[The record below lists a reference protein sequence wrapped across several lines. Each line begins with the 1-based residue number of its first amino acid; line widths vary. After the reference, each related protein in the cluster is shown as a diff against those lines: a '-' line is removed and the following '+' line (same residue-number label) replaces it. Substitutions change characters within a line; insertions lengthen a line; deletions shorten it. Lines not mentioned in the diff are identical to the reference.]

1 MVDDRAL
8 RFRRRTSAGEPP
20 NQTRTDSRLDA
31 MLRGYMRNQRE
42 GARVREEGLGSSAV
56 ESGVSRGVVP
66 DTLSARLAGIGADM
80 VADPLNVVPGLGLVV
95 GGVGKAG
102 RLSAIVNR
110 LNKSTDVGDFITP
123 QTMHRAQRPND
134 SMEGLYRPGAQG
146 VPYDNVPEPVSPYLF
161 GLVPTEKLAPLR
173 EFDRMAEAPGQGV
186 FGPDNVQ
193 KLMDHL
199 AEGGKLNDPTAVL
212 FDPKFNWAYLGE
224 GNHRLAAAQLLGLEQ
239 LPATVWRSPGVKKHL
254 VDSDFYGP
262 QRSLP
267 PHMRSEMPPTNYRK
281 ETPSVGRNVGGLDES
296 QLARDAFDEPYIP
309 PTMHPYLLKYFRPQ

>member
-8 RFRRRTSAGEPP
+8 RFRRRTPAGEPP

-31 MLRGYMRNQRE
+31 LVRGYMRNQRE

-110 LNKSTDVGDFITP
+110 LNKSTDVRDFMTEQATRYP
-123 QTMHRAQRPND
+123 ASNYANQ
-134 SMEGLYRPGAQG
+134 GLYRGPDSVGGFTDKNLPDPAE
-146 VPYDNVPEPVSPYLF
+146 DYLF
-161 GLVPTEKLAPLR
+161 GLVPTEKLSPLR
-173 EFDRMAEAPGQGV
+173 EYDRMADPGTGAI
-186 FGPDNVQ
+186 GRGNVERLIQ
-193 KLMDHL
+193 HM
-199 AEGGKLNDPTAVL
+199 AEGGKWDDPLSVAYYIE
-212 FDPKFNWAYLGE
+212 PKTGYLAE
-224 GNHRLAAAQLLGLEQ
+224 GNHRLALAEALGLEQ
-239 LPATVWRSPGVKKHL
+239 LPTRVWRQEYGEPPPGV
-254 VDSDFYGP
+254 
-262 QRSLP
+262 
-267 PHMRSEMPPTNYRK
+267 
-281 ETPSVGRNVGGLDES
+281 GRYLGDLDAN
-296 QLARDAFDEPYIP
+296 QLTVDAFGDPYIP